1 MYKGCIALTTDFGLS
16 DPYVGVMKGV
26 IAGINPDAHVIDIS
40 HQVQPQNILHGSML
54 LATSYSYFPHGTIH
68 LAVVDPGVGTDR
80 APVIVVTPEAYFVG
94 PDNGLVSGILQ
105 KYMSQVEVKNGQISV
120 PEQCMALKITTSDLF
135 LKPLSK
141 TFHGRDIFA
150 PIAAYISLGTAVDSL
165 GTRVEKLVSNAIYPA
180 THADG
185 RIIGSVVYIDHFGNL
200 ITNIEN
206 VMLEAFSDVTVQI
219 ADNVAL
225 LKDTF
230 NETGFPQQ
238 NDMIALPGSNGYLE
252 IALPNGNA
260 SLTFKISAGAEVT
273 VFGHV
278 SE

>member
-26 IAGINPDAHVIDIS
+26 IAGINPNAHVIDIS

-54 LATSYSYFPHGTIH
+54 LATSYTYFPSGTIH
-68 LAVVDPGVGTDR
+68 VAVVDPGVGTDR
-80 APVIVVTPEAYFVG
+80 DPLIVVTPEAYFVL
-94 PDNGLVSGILQ
+94 PDNGLVSGILH
-105 KYMSQVEVKNGQISV
+105 KYMNQIETKDGRVRV
-120 PEQCMALKITTSDLF
+120 PEECMAFKITRSDLF

-150 PIAAYISLGTAVDSL
+150 PIAAYMSLGMSADSL
-165 GTRVEKLVSNAIYPA
+165 GIPVETVISNAIYPV
-180 THADG
+180 THTDG
-185 RIIGSVVYIDHFGNL
+185 TIIGSVIYIDHFGNL
-200 ITNIEN
+200 VTNIEN
-206 VMLEAFSDVTVQI
+206 NMLDALSGVTVQI
-219 ADNVAL
+219 AGNVTPL
-225 LKDTF
+225 RNTF

-260 SLTFKISAGAEVT
+260 SITFKISAGAEVT
-273 VFGHV
+273 VSGHV
-278 SE
+278 

>member
-26 IAGINPDAHVIDIS
+26 IAGINPDARVIDIS
-40 HQVQPQNILHGSML
+40 HQVQPQNIFHGSML
-54 LATSYSYFPHGTIH
+54 LATSYSYFPPGTIH

-120 PEQCMALKITTSDLF
+120 PEQCMALKITRSDLF

-150 PIAAYISLGTAVDSL
+150 PIAAYISLGTSVDSL
-165 GTRVEKLVSNAIYPA
+165 GTRVEKVVSNAIYPV

-219 ADNVAL
+219 GDNVTFL
-225 LKDTF
+225 RDIF

-278 SE
+278 

>member
-26 IAGINPDAHVIDIS
+26 IAGINPNAHVIDIS

-54 LATSYSYFPHGTIH
+54 LATSYTYFPSGTIH
-68 LAVVDPGVGTDR
+68 VAVVDPGVGTDR
-80 APVIVVTPEAYFVG
+80 DPLIVVTPEAYFVL
-94 PDNGLVSGILQ
+94 PDNGLVSGILH
-105 KYMSQVEVKNGQISV
+105 KYMSQIEVENGQISV
-120 PEQCMALKITTSDLF
+120 PEECAAFKITRSDLF

-150 PIAAYISLGTAVDSL
+150 PIAAHISLGTAVDSL
-165 GTRVEKLVSNAIYPA
+165 GTRVEKVVSNAIYPV

-185 RIIGSVVYIDHFGNL
+185 RIVGSVIYIDHFGNL
-200 ITNIEN
+200 VTNIEN
-206 VMLEAFSDVTVQI
+206 NMLDALSGVTVQI
-219 ADNVAL
+219 AGNVTPL
-225 LKDTF
+225 RNTF

-260 SLTFKISAGAEVT
+260 SITFKISAGAEVT
-273 VFGHV
+273 VSGHV
-278 SE
+278 